1 MQSFARKILLNAF
14 KLFDLLTMGV
24 SLILSVHVVSNSIS
38 WPALSQIGQI
48 EIKILNL
55 IYFILALFT
64 WQFILSKNFKLYRS
78 RRLSGQSKEISDV
91 LKATSVGAIL
101 ILIEGIFLR
110 INFITIPVV
119 AFFWLS
125 STTVTISSRIVL
137 RYFLRRIGY

>member
-64 WQFILSKNFKLYRS
+64 VPDGSRDSQRRSPMCSKQLQLEPS
-78 RRLSGQSKEISDV
+78 
-91 LKATSVGAIL
+91 
-101 ILIEGIFLR
+101 
-110 INFITIPVV
+110 
-119 AFFWLS
+119 
-125 STTVTISSRIVL
+125 
-137 RYFLRRIGY
+137 